1 MMFPTWRIALT
12 SLITAILTAALVA
25 VVAFAVNI
33 ITI

>member
-25 VVAFAVNI
+25 AVAFAVNI